1 MTTNIVL
8 IIIVG
13 RIAEI
18 DHVFLCRVWTS
29 HWKHTVSYALG
40 GHFMTEC
47 VTCRKF
53 ENVHKQDKKYEQLGT
68 AKYRILR

>member
-1 MTTNIVL
+1 MAANIVL

-18 DHVFLCRVWTS
+18 DHVFLRRV
-29 HWKHTVSYALG
+29 WKHTGSYALG
-40 GHFMTEC
+40 GHFMTER

-68 AKYRILR
+68 A